1 MNKFLLLLSLFVSVN
16 LFAQKSDTIVSYTYQ
31 VTDSTETV
39 IKTIYIL
46 DEGDTSGGQVYKFS
60 RTVKLTGKKED

>member
-31 VTDSTETV
+31 ITDTTETV

-46 DEGDTSGGQVYKFS
+46 DKGDTGGQVYKFS